1 MNPTLLR
8 QLWALIEN
16 SQSSLLLALD
26 DHSLIQW
33 LLEQLS
39 NQRSLNGKETECLS
53 GYIQS
58 RLSLIRDLAESR

>member
-26 DHSLIQW
+26 DHSLVQW

-39 NQRSLNGKETECLS
+39 KQRSLNRKETECLS